1 MDKAE
6 RDRQLAMHRLIG
18 AVFHGDLEPPED
30 SREAGQACLRAESK
44 PMGNQV
50 PMVPDDVIRRIPTG
64 PCASCGER
72 CMSAAFHAD
81 GSWIWLCSSCWDK
94 APEATDA
101 DGEGGGAVQMAI
113 DCTTLKPGT

>member
-44 PMGNQV
+44 PTANRAPEIPEG
-50 PMVPDDVIRRIPTG
+50 VIGPIPTG
-64 PCASCGER
+64 PCAVCGEL
-72 CMSAAFHAD
+72 CMSAAFATD

-113 DCTTLKPGT
+113 DFTTLKP